1 MNGYLLHLS
10 HPTFELSTINN
21 ANSVIST
28 LSSSTSRTIS
38 YSLGGANLPGL
49 LSLSLLFF
57 LLFSR
62 DTMFGNN
69 AINTVIT
76 SARRAFV
83 TGINDRSNQRREIK
97 GRHGE
102 WKAAW
107 RLFDQSRASPR
118 CTNVQMLALTSR
130 ADRRTGRRWWRR
142 RLHKTDRSQIFHRS
156 PIPEDVP
163 RSRGHRSQGR
173 RNLRRSAWS
182 CSNWS
187 CCSRCHC
194 RTLPRWALW
203 KKKISVIRRIRKI
216 ISYLVFFF
224 FFFHLCDHFP
234 PFVLLSK
241 IRIFII
247 ILSLR

>member
-1 MNGYLLHLS
+1 MNGCLLHLS

-76 SARRAFV
+76 SASRAFV

-97 GRHGE
+97 GRHGK

-107 RLFDQSRASPR
+107 RLFDQSRALYK
-118 CTNVQMLALTSR
+118 CTNVGTYLESGSTNR
-130 ADRRTGRRWWRR
+130 ATMMTATITQDR
-142 RLHKTDRSQIFHRS
+142 
-156 PIPEDVP
+156 
-163 RSRGHRSQGR
+163 
-173 RNLRRSAWS
+173 
-182 CSNWS
+182 
-187 CCSRCHC
+187 
-194 RTLPRWALW
+194 
-203 KKKISVIRRIRKI
+203 
-216 ISYLVFFF
+216 
-224 FFFHLCDHFP
+224 
-234 PFVLLSK
+234 
-241 IRIFII
+241 
-247 ILSLR
+247 

>member
-1 MNGYLLHLS
+1 MTGRTRGEKLKVDTESGKLRGA
-10 HPTFELSTINN
+10 FSTN
-21 ANSVIST
+21 
-28 LSSSTSRTIS
+28 
-38 YSLGGANLPGL
+38 
-49 LSLSLLFF
+49 
-57 LLFSR
+57 
-62 DTMFGNN
+62 
-69 AINTVIT
+69 
-76 SARRAFV
+76 RA
-83 TGINDRSNQRREIK
+83 
-97 GRHGE
+97 
-102 WKAAW
+102 
-107 RLFDQSRASPR
+107 R

-203 KKKISVIRRIRKI
+203 KKKIGVIRRIRKI

-224 FFFHLCDHFP
+224 F
-234 PFVLLSK
+234 PFMRSFSSFCLTFKNSYFYNNFVVT
-241 IRIFII
+241 IT
-247 ILSLR
+247 